1 VQRFDFIIVGAGSA
15 GCVLANRLSENPRHN
30 ILLIEAGGSD
40 RKFWIRTPIGY
51 GMTFFDSNVNWCF
64 EGEKDPGLNDREIYV
79 PRGKVI
85 GGSSSINAMVYCRGA
100 KTDFDDWR
108 DAGNPGWG
116 WEDVKPAFEAIER
129 HVRKDGT
136 IDGKGPLT
144 VSDRQN
150 DYHPL
155 KRHFIGAA
163 RDAGL
168 PIADGTV
175 GQGDE
180 GFGPYLINTRGG
192 LRCSSADAFLHPVK
206 HRNNLTILTEAQVT
220 KILFE
225 GKRAVGVSYRRDGMT
240 QEAHATREVILSAG
254 AIQSPHLLQLSG
266 IGPGAVLQKNGI
278 TVLHANDAVGAHL
291 EDHVGINYYYRAKEP
306 TLNAVLGTWAGRIAA
321 GIQFVL
327 TRTGP
332 LSLSVNQYGG
342 IVRSSSSQTR
352 PDMQLYFNPLSYSTE
367 NAGKRKLTEP
377 DPWPGFILSFNPC
390 RPTSHGH
397 VKLASPDPL
406 KQPEILF
413 NYLATEH
420 DRADVIKGARL
431 IGQVQNTP
439 TLQALLSAP
448 PKFDPSKE
456 SDESLIADFR
466 KRSGS
471 VYHPSCTCRMAPE
484 HQGGVLDRE
493 LRVHGVENLRV
504 VDASSFPNITSA
516 NTNAPAIMVGWR
528 AADMIL
534 KH

>member
-1 VQRFDFIIVGAGSA
+1 VQNFDFIIVGAGSA
-15 GCVLANRLSENPRHN
+15 GCVLANRLTENGRHN
-30 ILLIEAGGSD
+30 VLLIEAGGSD

-51 GMTFFDSNVNWCF
+51 GMTFFDQNVNWCF
-64 EGEKDPGLNDREIYV
+64 EGEKDPGLNNRDIYV

-100 KTDFDDWR
+100 KGDFDDWR

-116 WEDVKPAFEAIER
+116 WDDVKPAFDAIET
-129 HVRKDGT
+129 HVRKDGGV
-136 IDGKGPLT
+136 DGKGPLT

-168 PIADGTV
+168 PIADGTA

-206 HRNNLTILTEAQVT
+206 HRNNLTILTHAHVT
-220 KILFE
+220 KILFN
-225 GKRAVGVSYRRDGMT
+225 GKRAVGVAYRKDGVMHET
-240 QEAHATREVILSAG
+240 RATREVILSAG
-254 AIQSPHLLQLSG
+254 AIQSPQLLQLSG
-266 IGPGAVLQKNGI
+266 IGPGALLRDKGI
-278 TVLHANDAVGAHL
+278 EIIHANDAVGAHL

-342 IVRSSSSQTR
+342 IVRSSASQTR

-397 VKLASPDPL
+397 VKLASPDPF

-420 DRADVIKGARL
+420 DRNDAIKGARL
-431 IGQVQNTP
+431 IGRVQNTP
-439 TLQALLSAP
+439 TMQALLSAP
-448 PKFDPSKE
+448 PKFDPSQE
-456 SDESLIADFR
+456 SDESILSDFR

-484 HQGGVLDRE
+484 DKGGVLDVE
-493 LRVHGVENLRV
+493 LRVHGVEGLRV

>member
-1 VQRFDFIIVGAGSA
+1 
-15 GCVLANRLSENPRHN
+15 
-30 ILLIEAGGSD
+30 LL
-40 RKFWIRTPIGY
+40 
-51 GMTFFDSNVNWCF
+51 
-64 EGEKDPGLNDREIYV
+64 
-79 PRGKVI
+79 
-85 GGSSSINAMVYCRGA
+85 
-100 KTDFDDWR
+100 R
-108 DAGNPGWG
+108 D
-116 WEDVKPAFEAIER
+116 
-129 HVRKDGT
+129 
-136 IDGKGPLT
+136 KG
-144 VSDRQN
+144 
-150 DYHPL
+150 
-155 KRHFIGAA
+155 I
-163 RDAGL
+163 
-168 PIADGTV
+168 
-175 GQGDE
+175 
-180 GFGPYLINTRGG
+180 
-192 LRCSSADAFLHPVK
+192 
-206 HRNNLTILTEAQVT
+206 
-220 KILFE
+220 
-225 GKRAVGVSYRRDGMT
+225 
-240 QEAHATREVILSAG
+240 EVI
-254 AIQSPHLLQLSG
+254 
-266 IGPGAVLQKNGI
+266 
-278 TVLHANDAVGAHL
+278 HANDAVGANL

-342 IVRSSSSQTR
+342 IVRSSASQTR

-397 VKLASPDPL
+397 VKLASPDPF

-420 DRADVIKGARL
+420 DRNDAIKGARL
-431 IGQVQNTP
+431 IGRVQNTP
-439 TLQALLSAP
+439 TMQALLSAP
-448 PKFDPSKE
+448 PKFDPSQE
-456 SDESLIADFR
+456 SDESILSDFR

-484 HQGGVLDRE
+484 DKGGVLDAA
-493 LRVHGVENLRV
+493 LRVHGVEGLRV